1 MKACIRCNHDVGEG
15 DRHAL
20 MSCPPRA
27 LGRNSRKAR
36 QKRKEKKRRKR
47 DALLNPVRGQA
58 VAGTGKPKGAEK

>member
-1 MKACIRCNHDVGEG
+1 MKACVHCNHAVAQG
-15 DRHAL
+15 DRHAV

-36 QKRKEKKRRKR
+36 QRRKDKKRRKR
-47 DALLNPVRGQA
+47 DAALNPTRGVT